1 MNPTDPI
8 HITPDIDMFVTMRF
22 GAGSNFNVQRCLAN
36 ETVSVQYVGPFA
48 QDLETAFF
56 GASHIKMLGDLSNH
70 QVTSMIAPV
79 KTALVLQ
86 EINLGRD
93 ELGYSN
99 PNLTELTAGNN
110 KMLRVVNVNN
120 CTNLGTGGQ
129 SSLDLS
135 QCPAIQSVYA
145 KNTKLSTIS
154 LPLGSPL
161 KEIVYPTTVTN
172 IELKQQS
179 QLNSLTIQGYNN
191 LTTITIVG
199 SPKLNML
206 EELKS
211 VYELASK
218 IAYVELDNLNG
229 DLEHSVT
236 QDFMNYFMNLGDS
249 KLEGTIYVQ
258 ALDNEELDIYRSR

>member
-1 MNPTDPI
+1 MNPVDPI
-8 HITPDIDMFVTMRF
+8 DITPDIDMFVTMRF
-22 GAGSNFNVQRCLAN
+22 GAHGNFNVQRCLAN
-36 ETVSVQYVGPFA
+36 ETVTVQYVGPPA

-56 GASHIKMLGDLSNH
+56 GASHIKSLGDLSNH

-86 EINLGRD
+86 QIILGRD

-110 KMLRVVNVNN
+110 KMLKLVNVTN
-120 CTNLGTGGQ
+120 CTNLGTRGQ

-135 QCPAIQSVYA
+135 QCPAIQYVYA

-161 KEIVYPTTVTN
+161 KEIVYPATVIN

-179 QLNSLTIQGYNN
+179 QLSNLTIQGYDN
-191 LTTITIVG
+191 LTSITIVG

-206 EELKS
+206 EELKN
-211 VYELASK
+211 VYELAGK
-218 IAYVELDNLNG
+218 IAYVEFDNLNG

-236 QDFMNYFMNLGDS
+236 QDFMDYFMNLNGS

-258 ALDNEELDIYRSR
+258 ALDDAELDKYRNK